1 MCVCGSLPIDY
12 PPCLVVDF
20 SAHYIIIMSW
30 RRATA
35 ESFCALCCECVAFLR
50 IFKPLQIS
58 WSQSAH
64 TFKQHNYLNFRWAK
78 NVTEAVVGWTRNA
91 TMVES
96 RRLLTIILTTLLLEC
111 MGHVRSQDIAS
122 HNQKEFQAIFC
133 ASCHFYFFKEFI
145 VWIVDCCF
153 SINPW
158 EYSSLCIYRVSNKRE
173 RLYQSQHIFPKA

>member
-1 MCVCGSLPIDY
+1 MYFKELHLISPSCVCVVVAYCLPTL
-12 PPCLVVDF
+12 PGGRLL
-20 SAHYIIIMSW
+20 SAHYNHVMTPRHRW
-30 RRATA
+30 
-35 ESFCALCCECVAFLR
+35 EFLCAMLWVSVAFLR

-78 NVTEAVVGWTRNA
+78 NVTEAVVGWTLNA

-111 MGHVRSQDIAS
+111 TGHVRSQDIAS

-133 ASCHFYFFKEFI
+133 A
-145 VWIVDCCF
+145 
-153 SINPW
+153 
-158 EYSSLCIYRVSNKRE
+158 
-173 RLYQSQHIFPKA
+173 

>member
-1 MCVCGSLPIDY
+1 
-12 PPCLVVDF
+12 
-20 SAHYIIIMSW
+20 MSW

-35 ESFCALCCECVAFLR
+35 ESFCALCCEWCVAFLR

-78 NVTEAVVGWTRNA
+78 NVTEAVVGWTLNA

-96 RRLLTIILTTLLLEC
+96 RRLLTIFLTTLLLEC

-133 ASCHFYFFKEFI
+133 ASCHIYFLKI
-145 VWIVDCCF
+145 CRMIADCF
-153 SINPW
+153 SINPR
-158 EYSSLCIYRVSNKRE
+158 EFVFHFIDKDSNKRE
-173 RLYQSQHIFPKA
+173 FAQSPHIISKGIITVSDACMQ